1 MRPIPWRAPVALI
14 ALAVAI
20 VASGQARAQKNYQRP
35 TEGVV
40 LPSPSITETDDATAL
55 AINPAAIGF
64 LDSWSF
70 TYVGAWVNAQDRLAG
85 QGHGLFF
92 AFPLGPLGLGVA
104 TEFLTPPEAVSDWQ
118 GLDDRARFS
127 LGMSFNIQRA
137 VGIGLAYRTYFKYD
151 LGDIDT
157 LDLGLTVRPANQ
169 LALAFTV
176 SDVNTPNVNYRE
188 TDNTLNPPRVEE
200 APLRFAVGLT
210 LRPLGNDRLALG
222 GEMLYYTGTVQRWTQ
237 PDGVPPDGYMPHDY
251 NRMDFIALLDV
262 MIFNGLSLRARFGAE
277 SIDDENDENGYFI
290 DASLAID
297 FPNFGL
303 TASPYYKLHPDGFR
317 GLQGV
322 AWKVRFSG
330 DEAPSLTIPAVLRPA
345 HAVLIEI
352 DKKPDSYG
360 TAKLLHTLER
370 IVDDGAVDMLVLRP
384 EAGTLS
390 LTQAREVRRR
400 IREMQNRG
408 GKAICYLTEAT
419 APVYFACAS
428 ADEVWMNPA
437 GGARLTG
444 MASQALF
451 FKDLLDKI
459 GVSADIVRIGE
470 YKSAPESF
478 TRTGPSD
485 PATQA
490 INRFLDSVY
499 DRVARDLAAD
509 RDLTDMDAAKRL
521 LEDGPYTATEALAAG
536 LVDKL
541 ITADRLSEELGEL
554 ADGKLTVQDNYGEAP
569 VKHRTYLDAP
579 AVAVVHINGDLITGE
594 SIHIPFFDIKMTGSK
609 TMTEVLRELGD
620 DPRIHAVVLRI
631 DSSGGSAVASDII
644 WHEVMAL
651 KERKPVIASLGPV
664 AASGAYYIAS
674 AADVIYAEPT
684 TLTGSIG
691 IFYGKADVS
700 GLLDK
705 VGIDVATFKR
715 GEHADMESWTRP
727 YTPEERRKLLGQ
739 IRQFYNIF
747 LDRVVE
753 GRGRGF
759 TREIVDKRGRGRIWS
774 GADAKY
780 HLLVDELGG
789 YLEAVNH
796 ARELGNVGKGTRVFH
811 VPEKEGGLLRMIMK
825 SMRAAFDEPSPL
837 DAILSRPEVKSALRA
852 ALPFAA
858 VEPGAPQARLPF
870 AIVEP

>member
-1 MRPIPWRAPVALI
+1 MRLTPLKAPVALI
-14 ALAVAI
+14 ALTAV
-20 VASGQARAQKNYQRP
+20 VLTSGQAGAQNYYQRP

-40 LPSPSITETDDATAL
+40 LPSPSVTETDDATAI

-70 TYVGAWVNAQDRLAG
+70 TYVGAWVNTQDRLTG

-92 AFPLGPLGLGVA
+92 AFPLGPIGLGVA
-104 TEFLTPPEAVSDWQ
+104 TEFLTPPEFVEDLQ

-127 LGMSFNIQRA
+127 LGMAINIQRA
-137 VGIGLAYRTYFKYD
+137 VGIGLAYRTFFRYD

-176 SDVNTPNVNYRE
+176 SDVNAPRVNYAA
-188 TDNTLNPPRVEE
+188 TDNTLIPARAEDAPR
-200 APLRFAVGLT
+200 RFNVGLT
-210 LRPLGNDRLALG
+210 IRPLGNDRLALG
-222 GEMLYYTGTVQRWTQ
+222 GEMIYIYGDVKRVGRYDTFFTKRYTRT
-237 PDGVPPDGYMPHDY
+237 
-251 NRMDFIALLDV
+251 DFVAMLDV
-262 MIFNGLSLRARFGAE
+262 MLFDGLSLRARFGAE
-277 SIDDENDENGYFI
+277 DAGESGSDENGYFI
-290 DASLAID
+290 DGSLAID
-297 FPNFGL
+297 FENFGL
-303 TASPYYKLHPDGFR
+303 TAAPYYKIRPDDYQ

-322 AWKVRFSG
+322 SWKVRFSG
-330 DEAPSLTIPAVLRPA
+330 DEAPALSIPSVLRPT
-345 HAVLIEI
+345 HAVIIDIE
-352 DKKPDSYG
+352 KRHDSYG
-360 TAKLLHTLER
+360 TAKLMHRFER
-370 IVDDGAVDMLVLRP
+370 IIDDDGVDMIVLRP
-384 EAGTLS
+384 DGGSLS
-390 LTQAREVRRR
+390 LTQAREIRRR
-400 IREMQNRG
+400 IGELQDRG
-408 GKAICYLTEAT
+408 GRAVCYLTEAT
-419 APVYFACAS
+419 APVYFACAG

-444 MASQALF
+444 LASQALF
-451 FKDLLDKI
+451 FKDLLDKV

-470 YKSAPESF
+470 YKSAPEAF
-478 TRTGPSD
+478 TRTGPSE
-485 PATQA
+485 PASQA

-499 DRVARDLAAD
+499 DRVSRDLAAD
-509 RDLTDMDAAKRL
+509 RDLADMDAAKRL
-521 LEDGPYTATEALAAG
+521 IEDGPYTATEALAAG
-536 LVDKL
+536 LVDRLVTNDK
-541 ITADRLSEELGEL
+541 LSEELGEL

-569 VKHRTYLDAP
+569 LKHRTYLDAP
-579 AVAVVHINGDLITGE
+579 AVAVVHIDGDLIDGE
-594 SIHIPFFDIKMTGSK
+594 SVNIPFFGIKMTGAKSMTK
-609 TMTEVLRELGD
+609 TLRGLAD

-631 DSSGGSAVASDII
+631 DSPGGSAVASDII
-644 WHEVMAL
+644 WHEVMSL
-651 KERKPVIASLGPV
+651 KERKPVIASMGPV
-664 AASGAYYIAS
+664 AASGGYYIAS

-705 VGIDVATFKR
+705 VGIDVTTFKR

-739 IRQFYNIF
+739 IRQYYNMF
-747 LDRVVE
+747 LDRVAE

-759 TREIVDKRGRGRIWS
+759 NREIVDKRGRGRIWS

-796 ARELGNVGKGTRVFH
+796 ARSLGNVGKGTRVFH
-811 VPEKEGGLLRMIMK
+811 VPENDGGLLKMLIK
-825 SMRAAFDEPSPL
+825 SMRSAIDEPSPL
-837 DAILSRPEVKSALRA
+837 DAFLSRADIKSALKA

>member
-1 MRPIPWRAPVALI
+1 MALI
-14 ALAVAI
+14 ALSAVALASSQ
-20 VASGQARAQKNYQRP
+20 VAAQGDYKRP

-40 LPSPSITETDDATAL
+40 LPSPSVTETDDATAI

-64 LDSWSF
+64 LDSWNF
-70 TYVGAWVNAQDRLAG
+70 TYVGAWVASQDRLAG

-92 AFPLGPLGLGVA
+92 AFPLGPLGFGVA
-104 TEFLTPPEAVSDWQ
+104 TEFLTPTEVIEDWQ
-118 GLDDRARFS
+118 GLDHRVRFS
-127 LGMSFNIQRA
+127 LGMALNIQRA
-137 VGIGLAYRTYFKYD
+137 VGIGLAYRTFFKYD

-176 SDVNTPNVNYRE
+176 SDVNTPNVRYASTE
-188 TDNTLNPPRVEE
+188 NTTNPARTEE
-200 APLRFAVGLT
+200 APLRFTVGLT

-222 GEMLYYTGTVQRWTQ
+222 GEMLYFTGAAKRWYL
-237 PDGVPPDGYMPHDY
+237 PDGVPPDGFVSHEY
-251 NRMDFIALLDV
+251 NRMDFVALLDV
-262 MIFNGLSLRARFGAE
+262 MIVDGFTLRARFGAE
-277 SIDDENDENGYFI
+277 DVDGNSGKTPYFI
-290 DASLAID
+290 DGSLAID

-303 TASPYYKLHPDGFR
+303 TASPYYKLRPDEFR

-322 AWKVRFSG
+322 SWKVRFSG
-330 DEAPSLTIPAVLRPA
+330 DEAPALGVPAVLRPT

-352 DKKPDSYG
+352 DKQPDSYG
-360 TAKLLHTLER
+360 TAALLHTFER
-370 IVDDGAVDMLVLRP
+370 IIDDDGVDMVVLRP
-384 EAGTLS
+384 EAGSLS

-400 IREMQNRG
+400 IRELQNRG
-408 GKAICYLTEAT
+408 GKAVCYLTEAT
-419 APVYFACAS
+419 ATVYFACAA

-444 MASQALF
+444 LASQALF

-485 PATQA
+485 PAAQA
-490 INRFLDSVY
+490 LNRFLDSVY
-499 DRVARDLAAD
+499 DRVAQDLATDRNLAD
-509 RDLTDMDAAKRL
+509 MEAAKKL

-536 LVDKL
+536 LVDRL
-541 ITADRLSEELGEL
+541 VTADMLSDDLSDL
-554 ADGKLTVQDNYGEAP
+554 AGGKLTMQDNYGEAP

-579 AVAVVHINGDLITGE
+579 AVAVVHIDGDLIDGE
-594 SIHIPFFDIKMTGSK
+594 SVHVPFFDIKMTGAK
-609 TMTEVLRELGD
+609 TLTKVLRDLAE

-631 DSSGGSAVASDII
+631 DSPGGSAVASDLI

-651 KERKPVIASLGPV
+651 RERKPVIASLGPV

-674 AADVIYAEPT
+674 AADMIYAEPT

-705 VGIDVATFKR
+705 VGIEVATFKR

-739 IRQFYNIF
+739 IRQYYNMF

-759 TREIVDKRGRGRIWS
+759 DREIVDRRGRGRIWS

-811 VPEKEGGLLRMIMK
+811 VPEQEGGLLKMVMK
-825 SMRAAFDEPSPL
+825 SMRAALNEPSPL
-837 DAILSRPEVKSALRA
+837 DAFLSRADVQRALRA
-852 ALPFAA
+852 AIPFAA
-858 VEPGAPQARLPF
+858 VDPGAPQARLPY
-870 AIVEP
+870 AIIEP